1 MNNSIPLQTVLQH
14 GDLEL
19 KGQFTLGSNYTFL
32 AEVTYQDKTY
42 PAVYKPT
49 RGEQPLWD
57 FEESTLALREV
68 AAYIVSES
76 LGFHIVPFTT
86 LREDGPYGAGSL
98 QQYIEYDPEYHY
110 FNFSSEDRALLK
122 PVVLFDLL
130 VNNADR
136 KGGHVFFESDTHKL
150 FAIDHGI
157 CFHEDDKLRTVL
169 WDFDGQQI
177 PDDLKSRLSLNASL
191 LTDLEPY
198 LSPSE
203 ISALCTRAEMII
215 KEELFPASRVTA
227 VPCPGRRYKT
237 LSVIASEAKQSPTIT
252 EIASSQRTLLA
263 MTKHRRI
270 I

>member
-1 MNNSIPLQTVLQH
+1 MTDSIPLQTVLQK

-32 AEVTYQDKTY
+32 VEVCYEDKTI

-68 AAYIVSES
+68 AAYIVSER

-98 QQYIEYDPEYHY
+98 QQFIEYDPEYHY
-110 FNFSSEDRALLK
+110 FNFSSEDRQLLK
-122 PVVLFDLL
+122 SVAIFDLL
-130 VNNADR
+130 INNADR
-136 KGGHVFFESDTHKL
+136 KGGHVFFENETHKL

-169 WDFDGQQI
+169 WDFGGQQI
-177 PDDLKSRLSLNASL
+177 PDDLKSRLSLNANL
-191 LTDLEPY
+191 LADLEPY
-198 LSPSE
+198 LSPN
-203 ISALCTRAEMII
+203 
-215 KEELFPASRVTA
+215 
-227 VPCPGRRYKT
+227 
-237 LSVIASEAKQSPTIT
+237 
-252 EIASSQRTLLA
+252 EIAALQARADSILKRGTFPRQPRDRRA
-263 MTKHRRI
+263 MPWPPL
-270 I
+270 